1 MDIEG
6 VKRRMLIKYPAFGSV
21 VANLKYIE
29 SKECGTAATDGD
41 NLYYNPDFLG
51 TLTEDEQVFLFAHE
65 VCHVAFNHIFR
76 SEGKDKK
83 LWNIATDAVINAL
96 LKQDGLKMVEGGVD
110 IPEAAQY
117 DVEQMYEK
125 LLEEQEKQQN
135 GDSTSDQKSGEGN
148 ETRDSQSSGNSKDSK
163 NKNESQGN
171 NQENSGGTN
180 GKSSEPNQ
188 SSDDSQDVGHD
199 SHTLWEEAI
208 KKAKENSKDGVDD
221 SKTKEKESLWDK
233 LFNRKKE
240 EKSPEIKKEDDSKG
254 EIDKSEAEKKK
265 DEQIEKLT
273 QAGEKKAFSQNKI
286 DRKKQLDELREALAR
301 ESVGFGNETN
311 STKRDVG
318 EIGKASPLVDW
329 RKLLK
334 EAINANVDWSYK
346 NADIEDGVV
355 TPHIEEFPRPE
366 TEIVL
371 DTSGSIHE
379 TLLRNFLRECK
390 NILAESKVKV
400 GCFDT
405 KFYGFNEI
413 RNENDIENMRFQGGG
428 GTDFNV
434 AVNAF
439 SRRVENKIIFTDGEA
454 PMPEKAMDAIWIVFG
469 EDKIKPK
476 GGKVITITRRQLER
490 LCRFHDIDMS
500 R

>member
-1 MDIEG
+1 MDIDG

-29 SKECGTAATDGD
+29 FKECGTAATDGD
-41 NLYYNPDFLG
+41 TLYYNPDFLG
-51 TLTEDEQVFLFAHE
+51 ALTEDEQVFLFAHE

-110 IPEAAQY
+110 IPEADQY

-125 LLEEQEKQQN
+125 LIKEQEKQQN
-135 GDSTSDQKSGEGN
+135 GDSTSGQKSA
-148 ETRDSQSSGNSKDSK
+148 
-163 NKNESQGN
+163 
-171 NQENSGGTN
+171 
-180 GKSSEPNQ
+180 
-188 SSDDSQDVGHD
+188 DSQDVGHD
-199 SHTLWEEAI
+199 SHNLWEEAI
-208 KKAKENSKDGVDD
+208 KKVKENSKDVGDE

-233 LFNRKKE
+233 LFNRKEE
-240 EKSPEIKKEDDSKG
+240 EKSPETKKKDDNKG
-254 EIDKSEAEKKK
+254 ETGKSEAEKKK

-273 QAGEKKAFSQNKI
+273 RVGERKAFHQNKI

-329 RKLLK
+329 RKVLK
-334 EAINANVDWSYK
+334 EAINTNVDWSYK

-390 NILAESKVKV
+390 NIFAESKVKV

-434 AVNAF
+434 AINAF
-439 SRRVENKIIFTDGEA
+439 SRRVENKVIFTDGEA
-454 PMPEKAMDAIWIVFG
+454 PMPEKTMDAIWIVFG
-469 EDKIKPK
+469 EDKIEPK
-476 GGKVITITRRQLER
+476 GGKVIAINRRQLER